1 MQIRIVLI
9 QFWRDLKAQ
18 RLRTGLTLFGLGWGT
33 FCVVVLL
40 SFGEG
45 LQRKQYATMA
55 GMGERIILIWGS
67 RTSLPHEGLPRGRY
81 IRLEDADADAIARQV
96 RGVSAVSPEYSDG
109 VVLKGPK
116 GMPSAGLAGV
126 RPNFGAM
133 RRIEPAEGGRF
144 LNERDEIE
152 RRRVV
157 FLGDRVKKDLFG
169 EEPAVG
175 HTLEIRGIPFVVIG
189 TMPHKEQDS
198 NYNGRDDNKVFIPAS
213 VAQASLGIRYPG
225 NLVVEVDSGADGKD
239 VMKQINAVMGKIH
252 HYDPT
257 DEEALMSWD
266 VGEMLAMFT
275 TIFLGFKVFLS
286 ILGAFTLAV
295 AGIGVSNIM
304 SMVVED
310 RTSQIGIS
318 MAVGARKQWVLGQ
331 ILIETLLVVGV
342 GGGLGVL
349 AASGVVRAS
358 QLLPLDNSI
367 GHPVFS
373 WQVAALTAGL
383 LGLIGVISGM
393 GPARRA
399 ANLNPA
405 VALRS

>member
-1 MQIRIVLI
+1 MQLRIVLV

-18 RLRTGLTLFGLGWGT
+18 RLRTALTLFGLGWGT

-45 LQRKQYATMA
+45 LERKQLATME
-55 GMGERIILIWGS
+55 GMGDRIILIWGS
-67 RTSLPHEGLPRGRY
+67 RTSLPYEGLPRGRY
-81 IRLEDADADAIARQV
+81 IRLEDSDADAIERRVTGVAR
-96 RGVSAVSPEYSDG
+96 VSPEYSDG
-109 VVLKGPK
+109 VVLKGPL
-116 GMPSAGLAGV
+116 GEPSAGLSGV
-126 RPNFGAM
+126 RPCFGAM
-133 RRIEPAEGGRF
+133 RRIDAAEGGRF
-144 LNERDEIE
+144 LNERDEKE

-175 HTLEIRGIPFVVIG
+175 RMLEIHGIPFTVIG

-213 VAQASLGIRYPG
+213 VAQASLGLQYPS
-225 NLVVEVDSGADGKD
+225 NLVVEVDERADGKA
-239 VMKQINAVMGKIH
+239 VMKGINTVMGKIR
-252 HYDPT
+252 HYDPA

-266 VGEMLAMFT
+266 VGEMIAMFM
-275 TIFLGFKVFLS
+275 TIFIGFKVFLS

-318 MAVGARKQWVLGQ
+318 MAVGARRQWILGQ
-331 ILIETLLVVGV
+331 ILLEALVVV
-342 GGGLGVL
+342 AIGGGLGVL
-349 AASGVVRAS
+349 AASGVVWAAR
-358 QLLPLDNSI
+358 LLPLDDSI

-399 ANLNPA
+399 AHLNPA